1 MSGTLWRVVVAAA
14 IFGAGVMALRRFA
27 PSRERTV
34 PSPSPVPS
42 PTPAPAGEAPAE
54 TEAPA
59 SPEEPESDAA
69 AFFALPRDE
78 RLRVLAGRI
87 DAGDMCWPLDQYARR
102 AGRHGELHELWLDL
116 FERASE
122 FLGVGGGLDLAGF
135 KEQLLYLLRDGLEPD
150 SPLLD
155 RLVAAYRLETHSFTR
170 LRMVRAVGR
179 VGGRRA
185 QEFLAQV
192 LQEGDGLASQEAE
205 RWLRR

>member
-14 IFGAGVMALRRFA
+14 IFGAGVVALRRFA
-27 PSRERTV
+27 APRERSR
-34 PSPSPVPS
+34 PSPSP
-42 PTPAPAGEAPAE
+42 TPMAAGEAPS
-54 TEAPA
+54 EAVA
-59 SPEEPESDAA
+59 STGPDKPESDAA

-78 RLRVLAGRI
+78 RLRVLADRI
-87 DAGDMCWPLDQYARR
+87 AAGDMCWPLDQYARR
-102 AGRHGELHELWLDL
+102 AGRHGELQELWLDL
-116 FERASE
+116 FERAPE

-135 KEQLLYLLRDGLEPD
+135 KEQLLYLVRDGLEPD
-150 SPLLD
+150 SPLLE

-192 LQEGDGLASQEAE
+192 LEEGDGLAAQEAE